1 MAHKPLIVKPL
12 IVVAILSMVTAF
24 QVESVAQEQSSPT
37 PLIAGV
43 QVDVHSQTLTIMGLN
58 LGAISGGSLA
68 LAKLNL
74 TSTAPNTVT
83 AVLPPYPPGTYLL
96 ALEQGDGTLSNL
108 FYLTLGAVGPQG
120 PPGTSP
126 GAPEADGRL
135 MTSGRDDGTATATD
149 AAAAS
154 PVATSGHAGTTNIH
168 FGGGSLASVTSGE
181 YNAAIGYNALTALTA
196 GNYNN
201 AIGAYALQSLTTGV
215 NNFALG
221 TSALQILATD
231 NGNTSI
237 GDFTLSNLATG
248 PYNVAIGQLSLNG
261 LTSGQFNTAI
271 GTSALRNATTGS
283 FNIAIGGDAGSGVSA
298 GSYNIHIGHLGE
310 AADSNVIRIGF
321 GQLGTYLAGT
331 VHAPAFSG
339 DGSALTGVTAVYQ

>member
-43 QVDVHSQTLTIMGLN
+43 QVDVHAQTLTIMGLN

-68 LAKLNL
+68 LAKLTL
-74 TSTAPNTVT
+74 TSTAPTTVT

-96 ALEQGDGTLSNL
+96 ALEQGDGTLSNF

-126 GAPEADGRL
+126 GAQEADGRL
-135 MTSGRDDGTATATD
+135 MTSVRDDGTATA
-149 AAAAS
+149 
-154 PVATSGHAGTTNIH
+154 ATAYPPISSAHAGTNIH

-181 YNAAIGYNALTALTA
+181 YNAAIGYNALTALTV

-201 AIGAYALQSLTTGV
+201 AIGAYALQSLTTGL

-221 TSALQILATD
+221 TSALEVLATA

-248 PYNVAIGQLSLNG
+248 PYNVAIGQLSLYG

-310 AADSNVIRIGF
+310 AADSNVIRIGT
-321 GQLGTYLAGT
+321 GQVGTYLAGT